1 MANCN
6 TYFNEFNEDIRL
18 TNARRKSLKKSRKEL
33 RNKVRKW
40 FKENKP
46 YEETP
51 KFSGQGSM
59 SMDTI
64 INPIPRKITQNNKEI
79 KVYLYDVDD
88 GIYFIGDKSA
98 ENRATPSTYHSWVY
112 MAVKGHTETD
122 PIDKNTCIRTTF
134 SDGHHIDQPIYYKKG
149 DIPELAHKRDG
160 WIESD
165 PLAFTEWFN
174 SKADIN
180 PQLRRLVRYAK
191 AWSDFREFVNESKP
205 MPSGL
210 ILTILI
216 AENAVYRT
224 DRDDIALKET
234 LQAIQY
240 KLKRSFQCNRPTTP
254 VGENLLANYNHKDY
268 FLKCLDN
275 FVKDATKALEERNI
289 RRSTELWRKHLG
301 DRFPL
306 GEDKDENT
314 TSSAGLASI
323 IPPITKPFAW

>member
-6 TYFNEFNEDIRL
+6 SHFLEFDEKLRL
-18 TNARRKSLKKSRKEL
+18 TDARRKDLIKSRNDL
-33 RNKVRKW
+33 RTKIRKW
-40 FKENKP
+40 FEENKP
-46 YEETP
+46 KEEQP
-51 KFSGQGSM
+51 KFRGQGSM
-59 SMDTI
+59 MMDTI
-64 INPIPRKITQNNKEI
+64 INPIPRKTKIGDEEKTLL
-79 KVYLYDVDD
+79 YYDVDD
-88 GIYFIGDKSA
+88 GIYFIGDKDA
-98 ENRATPSTYHSWVY
+98 NKRVTPETYHSWVY
-112 MAVKGHTETD
+112 DAVKGHTQTD
-122 PIDKNTCIRTTF
+122 PIDKNTCIRTIF
-134 SDGHHIDQPIYYKKG
+134 SNGHHIDHPIYYKKG
-149 DIPELAHKRDG
+149 DIPELAHKRDE

-165 PLAFTEWFN
+165 PLALSDWFN
-174 SKADIN
+174 NKAEKN
-180 PQLRRLVRYAK
+180 QQLRRLVRYGK
-191 AWSDFREFVNESKP
+191 AWCDFREFVNESQP

-240 KLKRSFQCNRPTTP
+240 KLKPPYECKRPTTP
-254 VGENLLANYNHKDY
+254 VGENLLADYNHIDY
-268 FLKCLDN
+268 FLRCLDN

-289 RRSTELWRKHLG
+289 RRATEWWRKHLG